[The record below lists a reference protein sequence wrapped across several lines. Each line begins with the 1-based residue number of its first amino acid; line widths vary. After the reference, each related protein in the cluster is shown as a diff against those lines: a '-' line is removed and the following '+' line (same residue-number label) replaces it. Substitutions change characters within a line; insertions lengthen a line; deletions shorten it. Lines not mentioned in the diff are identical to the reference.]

1 MRDMIHKEKEIEIN
15 ANKSY
20 VDPKAKQKLQE
31 QERHEQQELME
42 MIDGQRRVAK
52 GADKML
58 KVIKTE
64 QDLEP
69 DPIQISPAELLYR

>member
-1 MRDMIHKEKEIEIN
+1 MIHKEKEIEIN

-69 DPIQISPAELLYR
+69 DPVQISPAELFYR

>member
-1 MRDMIHKEKEIEIN
+1 
-15 ANKSY
+15 
-20 VDPKAKQKLQE
+20 
-31 QERHEQQELME
+31 ME

-69 DPIQISPAELLYR
+69 DPVQISPAEVLYR